1 VFRRRTSEEEAA
13 RNERIARDVLLGIAP
28 GIRTG
33 RRFFNRVPADPR
45 CKLCASPFRG
55 PVAPLLG
62 LIGKKPFP
70 GNPKYCQFCFNQMI
84 KKRSGAEVDASYLFA
99 DVRGSTALG
108 EEMSATEFHA
118 AMERFFGTATRV
130 LMDHEAF
137 VDKFVG
143 DEVMAFFIP
152 AFTDEQHAL
161 RAIEAGRAL
170 LAAVARSK
178 TPLPIGV
185 GINSGVAF
193 IGTVGSDDKVEFTAM
208 GDPVN
213 VGARLASAAGPG
225 ELLVSMAT
233 LASAGLDYAGMEH
246 RSLELK
252 GKSGPTEVVVLPA
265 SGPLVTP
272 ASAK

>member
-1 VFRRRTSEEEAA
+1 MFRRLTPEERAA
-13 RNERIARDVLLGIAP
+13 RDEHLARDALLGIAP

-33 RRFFNRVPADPR
+33 RRFFNRLPADPR

-55 PVAPLLG
+55 PVAPVLA

-70 GNPKYCQFCFNQMI
+70 GNPKYCQFCFNRMI
-84 KKRSGAEVDASYLFA
+84 KKRSGAEVESSYLFA
-99 DVRGSTALG
+99 DVRGSTTLA
-108 EEMSATEFHA
+108 EEMSPTEFRA
-118 AMERFFGTATRV
+118 AMDRFFVTASRV

-161 RAIEAGRAL
+161 RAVEAGRAL
-170 LAAVARSK
+170 LTAVAASD
-178 TPLPIGV
+178 TPLPIGAGV
-185 GINSGVAF
+185 NTGVAF

-233 LASAGLDYAGMEH
+233 MASAGLSDAGLEH

-252 GKSGPTEVVVLPA
+252 GKTEPTEVVVM
-265 SGPLVTP
+265 P
-272 ASAK
+272 ASAE

>member
-1 VFRRRTSEEEAA
+1 VFRRRTPEEEAA
-13 RNERIARDVLLGIAP
+13 RNERLARDVLLGIAP

-55 PVAPLLG
+55 PVAPLLR

-70 GNPKYCQFCFNQMI
+70 GNPKYCQFCFNRMI
-84 KKRSGAEVDASYLFA
+84 EKRTGAEVEASYLFA
-99 DVRGSTALG
+99 DVRGSTTLG
-108 EEMSATEFHA
+108 EELSPTQFRA
-118 AMERFFGTATRV
+118 AMDRFFATATRV

-170 LAAVARSK
+170 LAAEAASEL
-178 TPLPIGV
+178 PLPIGI
-185 GINSGVAF
+185 GINTGVAF

-213 VGARLASAAGPG
+213 VGARLASAAGAG

-233 LASAGLDYAGMEH
+233 LESAGLRDAGLEH

-252 GKSGPTEVVVLPA
+252 GKTGATNVVVLPA
-265 SGPLVTP
+265 S
-272 ASAK
+272 AE